1 MRRII
6 VGVMAFATA
15 ALVGLPAHA
24 QSTAGAGEAPALQKT
39 VQSAAA
45 EATLRLQVEQL
56 EQQVA
61 ALKASTADTRA
72 ASEPE
77 GAAPAKRTSSLEAL
91 EARIEELEREL
102 ALMREKVGAQE
113 AAQQEQEERIEPL
126 ERKAALDRINFT
138 GEIRIASD
146 TLNGTQA
153 EYYDGLKLQKGIV
166 DSMFYLATN
175 AGAFPM
181 PTSSDPAS
189 IYAVL
194 DNNVA
199 AHYADYLLFTSRLTF
214 ADLKSAVARF
224 PPAQQMALTQMLMP
238 ATLKSAQDYTNNIL
252 YTTRV
257 RVNMRTELAKGFAFS
272 GRLAMY
278 KAWGD
283 SAGVQVF
290 NGQPTSINIDGT
302 TIGVPNSDIVRV
314 DRAYFDWNQIGGSG
328 LYLSVGR
335 RPSTGGPPGEIRE
348 GRLRGGSPLGHVVD
362 YQFDGITVGYAFGE
376 SMKNSIWRFCYGLGY
391 ESGFG
396 SGDQLKAPADRL
408 KDVHFGGLNMDLFS
422 TDHTFIQATAL
433 RAMRVTDGFN
443 SLVVM
448 PVDPVTGNAA
458 PGPAVSRFTPSS
470 NVGDVDLAAL
480 VFERTD
486 GPVKWFA
493 SAAGMWSHPQNTTT
507 PFGGLLSDPFS
518 TPESH
523 DAWSVYTGVRYDFGK
538 TQLGGEFNRGSKYW
552 FNFTHAADEILLSK
566 LATRGNVIEVYLNQ
580 QIGQYGQL
588 RISGLQYDYEYSGSG
603 WHLGEPKKLDDIAML
618 GFPTY
623 KDMFNLRVAFGVR
636 F

>member
-1 MRRII
+1 MRTITR
-6 VGVMAFATA
+6 VTVA
-15 ALVGLPAHA
+15 AVAIALLA
-24 QSTAGAGEAPALQKT
+24 APALAQEPQKT
-39 VQSAAA
+39 VQAAA
-45 EATLRLQVEQL
+45 TEAALRLQVEQL

-61 ALKASTADTRA
+61 ALKTTPAPPEAAATAK
-72 ASEPE
+72 
-77 GAAPAKRTSSLEAL
+77 AAPSGTAAL

-102 ALMREKVGAQE
+102 ASMRDKLAAQE
-113 AAQQEQEERIEPL
+113 TAQQEQEARIEPL

-146 TLNGTQA
+146 TLNGTQTG
-153 EYYDGLKLQKGIV
+153 YYDGLKLQKGIV

-175 AGAFPM
+175 RGAFPM
-181 PTSSDPAS
+181 PTSADPTS
-189 IYAVL
+189 IYTVL
-194 DNNVA
+194 NNNVA
-199 AHYADYLLFTSRLTF
+199 AHYADYLLFTSQLTF
-214 ADLKSAVARF
+214 ADLKAAIGQF
-224 PPAQQMALTQMLMP
+224 PAAQQAALQQMLMP
-238 ATLKSAQDYTNNIL
+238 ATLRSEQDYTNNIL
-252 YTTRV
+252 YTTRI
-257 RVNMRTELAKGFAFS
+257 RVNMKTDLAKGLSFS

-328 LYLSVGR
+328 LYLSIGR
-335 RPSTGGPPGEIRE
+335 RPSTGGPPTELRE

-362 YQFDGITVGYAFGE
+362 YQFDGITVGYSFGE
-376 SMKNSIWRFCYGLGY
+376 KMRNAIWRFCYGLGY

-396 SGDQLKAPADRL
+396 SGDQLKAPGDRL
-408 KDVHFGGLNMDLFS
+408 KDVHFGGLNLDLYS
-422 TDHTFIQATAL
+422 TDNTFIQATAL

-448 PVDPVTGNAA
+448 PVDPVTGNAS
-458 PGPAVSRFTPSS
+458 PGPAVMRFTPSS
-470 NVGDVDLAAL
+470 NIGDVDLAAL
-480 VFERTD
+480 AVEQTA
-486 GPVKWFA
+486 GPVKVFG
-493 SAAGMWSHPQNTTT
+493 SVAGMWSHPQDVTT
-507 PFGGLLSDPFS
+507 PFGGLLTDPFS

-523 DAWSVYTGVRYDFGK
+523 DAWSVYTGVRYDFGRS
-538 TQLGGEFNRGSKYW
+538 QLGAEFNRGSQYW

-566 LATRGNVIEVYLNQ
+566 LQTRGNVYEVYLNQ
-580 QIGQYGQL
+580 EIGKYGQL

-603 WHLGEPKKLDDIAML
+603 WHLGAPKKLDDTPVL

-623 KDMFNLRVAFGVR
+623 KDMFNLRIAFGVR